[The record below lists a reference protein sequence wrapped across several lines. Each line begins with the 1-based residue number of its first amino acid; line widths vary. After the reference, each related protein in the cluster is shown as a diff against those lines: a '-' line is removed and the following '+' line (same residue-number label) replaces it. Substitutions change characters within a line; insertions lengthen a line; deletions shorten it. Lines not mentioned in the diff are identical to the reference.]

1 MIFKTK
7 KGKYQLSFLILVRA
21 QGLALPPLCSFA
33 KAHRRPKVR
42 LSLVVEPFL
51 QCSLPY
57 CAKKQKTPIRESF
70 FVLVR
75 AQGLALP
82 PLCSFAKAHRRPKV
96 RLSLVVEP
104 FLQGSL
110 PYRAKNKKNSRLGAF
125 PFWYA
130 RRDWLCRHCAHS
142 LKLTGVL
149 KSAFRLWSNP
159 FSSVLSLTAL
169 KTKKLPFGSF
179 SVLVRAQGFE
189 PWTH

>member
-21 QGLALPPLCSFA
+21 QGLASPPLCSFA
-33 KAHRRPKVR
+33 KANRRPKVR

-57 CAKKQKTPIRESF
+57 RAKNKKTPVWESF

-75 AQGLALP
+75 AQGLASP

-96 RLSLVVEP
+96 SLSLVVEP

-110 PYRAKNKKNSRLGAF
+110 PYRAKNK
-125 PFWYA
+125 
-130 RRDWLCRHCAHS
+130 
-142 LKLTGVL
+142 
-149 KSAFRLWSNP
+149 
-159 FSSVLSLTAL
+159 
-169 KTKKLPFGSF
+169 KKLPFGSF